1 MVKRTNPRSFAG
13 RGGLLASIA
22 TMCVSLVVS
31 AQSPVPAAADAAY
44 VPTMTFDVASVR
56 ETKPDSE
63 KGFTVGGGFAAHS
76 SSLNMMNN
84 SIGNML
90 ALAYGLSSYQIT
102 GLPDWTGRA
111 MYNVQAKAD
120 HDADE
125 KLAGLTREQM
135 GLERQHMMQDLMADR
150 FNLKTHWETRE
161 GPVYN
166 LVVAKGG
173 LKMRA
178 GGAVPPSADEL
189 KNFGDNKIPELY
201 ARGDGSRGYEFVG
214 HECHIAPLTLVL
226 GSLMRTN
233 VIDKT
238 GLTGTYDFDMQ
249 YSQANRRERD
259 EDPRIWPQITDAVED
274 QLGLKLE
281 PAKGP
286 VQVLVVDH
294 IEKPSEN

>member
-1 MVKRTNPRSFAG
+1 
-13 RGGLLASIA
+13 
-22 TMCVSLVVS
+22 
-31 AQSPVPAAADAAY
+31 
-44 VPTMTFDVASVR
+44 
-56 ETKPDSE
+56 
-63 KGFTVGGGFAAHS
+63 
-76 SSLNMMNN
+76 
-84 SIGNML
+84 
-90 ALAYGLSSYQIT
+90 
-102 GLPDWTGRA
+102 
-111 MYNVQAKAD
+111 
-120 HDADE
+120 
-125 KLAGLTREQM
+125 
-135 GLERQHMMQDLMADR
+135 MMQDLMADR